1 MTQML
6 PNSQKITLA
15 DDYLLQKDAIRIE
28 NKNCINKLA
37 QHWKN
42 CPFILVKNNN
52 KEARE
57 FRKNC
62 LLFLE

>member
-15 DDYLLQKDAIRIE
+15 DDYLVQKDAIRIE

-42 CPFILVKNNN
+42 CPFVLVK
-52 KEARE
+52 KTTERSTRVSQELSA
-57 FRKNC
+57 F
-62 LLFLE
+62 F